1 MVERNAGVAPDKHIE
16 FRIGIHLGDVV
27 EESDGDLMGDG
38 VNIAARLEGVCE
50 PGSIC
55 LSEDAYRQ
63 VKGRLDLAVSDLG
76 QTQLKNIAE
85 PIRVYSLRVGVP
97 AQAKPAIGA
106 KSDAPKKR
114 SALAPLAA
122 ALAVLLILIGGGAW
136 WFLSANRPVAVASR
150 APAEAARLS
159 IVVLPFTNL
168 SNDLSQDYFA
178 DGVTENLTTDLSRL
192 HNSFVIA
199 RNTAFTFKGKTLDA
213 KAIGKELGVRYVLEG
228 SVQRDANRV
237 RVNAQLIDAES
248 GAHLWAD
255 RFDEDVA
262 DLFKLQDEVVARL
275 ARALQVELV
284 NAEAQRSLHDRQGN
298 PDAID
303 LTMRGLA
310 LLNQSF
316 TKANRY
322 EARDLFE
329 QALSLDPTNADALAG
344 AASVDSQDYAY
355 CWSDQ
360 RVDLYAR
367 AMQRANQ
374 ALLLDPDQARAH
386 LTKAL
391 LIMFNA
397 KPNDAASANEIIAEA
412 EASLRSDPSFAGAY

>member
-1 MVERNAGVAPDKHIE
+1 
-16 FRIGIHLGDVV
+16 
-27 EESDGDLMGDG
+27 MGDG

-50 PGSIC
+50 PGAIC

-76 QTQLKNIAE
+76 PTQLKNIAE
-85 PIRVYSLRVGVP
+85 PIRVYSLQVGVP
-97 AQAKPAIGA
+97 AQAKPAMPDGA
-106 KSDAPKKR
+106 ARAEKAFGAHAARRRDRRIAHLDR
-114 SALAPLAA
+114 RRRLVFPLRTG
-122 ALAVLLILIGGGAW
+122 LRRR
-136 WFLSANRPVAVASR
+136 FE

-168 SNDLSQDYFA
+168 SNDPAQDYFA
-178 DGVTENLTTDLSRL
+178 DGVTENLTTELSRI

-199 RNTAFTFKGKTLDA
+199 RNTAFTFKGKNLDA

-255 RFDEDVA
+255 RFEDDVA

-275 ARALQVELV
+275 ARTLQVELV
-284 NAEAQRSLHDRQGN
+284 NAEAQRSLHDRPRN

-310 LLNQSF
+310 LLNQPF
-316 TKANRY
+316 TKANRF

-329 QALSLDPTNADALAG
+329 QALTLDPTNADALAG
-344 AASVDSQDYAY
+344 AAYVDSLDYTY
-355 CWSDQ
+355 GWSDQ
-360 RVDLYAR
+360 RWTCMR
-367 AMQRANQ
+367 GRCSG
-374 ALLLDPDQARAH
+374 
-386 LTKAL
+386 LTKLFCSIRTKPAR
-391 LIMFNA
+391 IMPRPA
-397 KPNDAASANEIIAEA
+397 
-412 EASLRSDPSFAGAY
+412 